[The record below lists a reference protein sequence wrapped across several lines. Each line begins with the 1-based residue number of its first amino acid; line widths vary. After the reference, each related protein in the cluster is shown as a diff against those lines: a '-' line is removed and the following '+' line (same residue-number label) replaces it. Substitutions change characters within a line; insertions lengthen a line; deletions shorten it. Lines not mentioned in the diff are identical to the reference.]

1 MNRLRGESM
10 KNKLWIMMII
20 LFSCVL
26 MGYVDAIIQP
36 EYFIKSAIKVVL
48 FLTLPLI
55 YFILYKDKMIKTL
68 FSISKK
74 ALKTAFTL
82 GISLYVFIVVGYLLL
97 QNVIDFSQITG
108 ALSSNIG
115 VNASNF
121 IFVAIYISIINSLLE
136 EFFFRG
142 FSFITLKQYSSR
154 TFAYFFSALA
164 FALYHVAMMI
174 GWFSIPIFLLMII
187 GLMIGGILF
196 NFLNEKYNSIY
207 VSWIVHLFANL
218 GINTVGLILFGII

>member
-1 MNRLRGESM
+1 M

>member
-1 MNRLRGESM
+1 
-10 KNKLWIMMII
+10 MII

-36 EYFIKSAIKVVL
+36 EYFIKSAVKVVF

-174 GWFSIPIFLLMII
+174 GWFSMPIFLLMII
-187 GLMIGGILF
+187 GLMIGGMLF

>member
-1 MNRLRGESM
+1 M

-36 EYFIKSAIKVVL
+36 EYFIKSAVKVVF

-174 GWFSIPIFLLMII
+174 GWFSMPIFLLMII
-187 GLMIGGILF
+187 GLMIGGMLF

>member
-1 MNRLRGESM
+1 
-10 KNKLWIMMII
+10 
-20 LFSCVL
+20 